1 MKDGF
6 AAKSVQELTMVMINP
21 SKRFS
26 NPGRDSLLIF
36 FSGIVVFTAGLNRE
50 FISSET
56 RFALFAQEMLRNG
69 PSFFPTIYGAS
80 YPDYPATS
88 TFIIYLI
95 SLPFGKVTPFTATL
109 PTAIVSALV
118 LVITYQIGATQSRKW
133 GWSAVLFALSTY
145 LFFSE
150 SRSISLDQYNCLATA
165 LCFYLAYSATIYGRE
180 KRLWFIPLILV
191 ASFSFRGLVGLIIPA
206 VVVCTYYVCRREFKK
221 FLLMGIL
228 TLGLLCVCSAAMLV
242 AAYLQGGET
251 FVRRVVDAQAAGRIV
266 EGPRFAG
273 SQSRVSHFYYWYGGL
288 SGCAISYPLAVL
300 VIIAGSRYILRRKDR
315 NYEFIGYMVGW
326 VLIVL
331 IGMSV
336 PSAKKIRYILP
347 IVPALSL
354 VAAYLLIDS
363 SPKGILFMT
372 RKTILAVCSFLPLLV
387 SIAAVGILSF
397 GKYFGLAVDVNFL
410 IVLALLIAL
419 SIIART
425 LSKRLKGYPNQDMV
439 SAVVGVT
446 AFIIVSIGVVQP
458 INATLE
464 CTRPFVEK
472 VKLLQEEQPGDI
484 IFYQIGPDTEDIKFM
499 VNYDKPIMPIFINS
513 PDELLKCRKN
523 SYFIAK
529 KQRFDHLPE
538 DVKKRTQLRFEGRI
552 GHRDCVVFSRKFDL
566 REPDSSSISG
576 SSRI

>member
-1 MKDGF
+1 
-6 AAKSVQELTMVMINP
+6 MVMINP

-26 NPGRDSLLIF
+26 DLGRDSLLIF
-36 FSGIVVFTAGLNRE
+36 FSGIVIFTAARNRG

-69 PSFFPTIYGAS
+69 PSFFPTTYGTP

-95 SLPFGKVTPFTATL
+95 SLPFGNVTPFTATL

-118 LVITYQIGATQSRKW
+118 LVITYRIGATQSRKW

-150 SRSISLDQYNCLATA
+150 SRSISLDQYNSLATA
-165 LCFYLAYSATIYGRE
+165 LCFYLAYSATICGRG

-206 VVVCTYYVCRREFKK
+206 GVVCTYYVCRREFKK
-221 FLLMGIL
+221 LLLMGIL
-228 TLGLLCVCSAAMLV
+228 TLGLLSVCSAAMLV

-251 FVRRVVDAQAAGRIV
+251 FVRRVVDAQAAGRMV
-266 EGPRFAG
+266 E
-273 SQSRVSHFYYWYGGL
+273 SRVSHFYYWYGGL
-288 SGCAISYPLAVL
+288 SSCAVSYPLAVL
-300 VIIAGSRYILRRKDR
+300 VVIAGSRHILRREDR
-315 NYEFIGYMVGW
+315 DYEFIGYMVGW

-331 IGMSV
+331 IAMSV
-336 PSAKKIRYILP
+336 PAAKKMRYILP

-354 VAAYLLIDS
+354 VAAYLLVDS
-363 SPKGILFMT
+363 SPKEILFAT
-372 RKTILAVCSFLPLLV
+372 RKTFLAICTFLPLFA
-387 SIAAVGILSF
+387 SIATVGILSV
-397 GKYFGLAVDVNFL
+397 GKYFGLAVDVHFL
-410 IVLALLIAL
+410 IALALLIGL
-419 SIIART
+419 TIIAGT
-425 LSKRLKGYPNQDMV
+425 LNKRLRGYPNQDMASV
-439 SAVVGVT
+439 VVGVT

-472 VKLLQEEQPGDI
+472 VKLLQKEQPGDL
-484 IFYQIGPDTEDIKFM
+484 IFYQIGPDAEDIKFM
-499 VNYDKPIMPIFINS
+499 VNYDKPIMPIFIKS

-523 SYFIAK
+523 SCFIAK
-529 KQRFDHLPE
+529 KQSFDHLPE
-538 DVKKRTQLRFEGRI
+538 DMKKRIQLRFEGRI
-552 GHRDCVVFSRKFDL
+552 GHRDCVVFTL
-566 REPDSSSISG
+566 HESSENIGVQTNFPVETIGLASTW
-576 SSRI
+576 

>member
-1 MKDGF
+1 MPSG
-6 AAKSVQELTMVMINP
+6 VMISTGEDPLDPAKPTSASVWRESPELN
-21 SKRFS
+21 K
-26 NPGRDSLLIF
+26 DSVLIF
-36 FSGIVVFTAGLNRE
+36 LVGLAIFTFHLTPE
-50 FISSET
+50 FIGFQT

-69 PSFFPTIYGAS
+69 PSFFPTTYDTP

-133 GWSAVLFALSTY
+133 GWSAVLFTLSTY

-150 SRSISLDQYNCLATA
+150 SRNISLDQYNSLATA
-165 LCFYLAYSATIYGRE
+165 LCFYLAYSATICGRG

-206 VVVCTYYVCRREFKK
+206 GVVCTYYVCRREFKK
-221 FLLMGIL
+221 LLLMGIL
-228 TLGLLCVCSAAMLV
+228 TLGFLSVCSAAMLV
-242 AAYLQGGET
+242 AAHLQGGET
-251 FVRRVVDAQAAGRIV
+251 FVRRVVDAQAAGRMV
-266 EGPRFAG
+266 E
-273 SQSRVSHFYYWYGGL
+273 SRVSHFYYWYGCL
-288 SGCAISYPLAVL
+288 SSCAISYPLAVL
-300 VIIAGSRYILRRKDR
+300 VVIAGSRHILRREDR

-336 PSAKKIRYILP
+336 PAAKKMRYILP

-363 SPKGILFMT
+363 SPKGILFAT
-372 RKTILAVCSFLPLLV
+372 RKTILAVCSFLPLFA
-387 SIAAVGILSF
+387 SIATVGILSF
-397 GKYFGLAVDVNFL
+397 GKHFGLTVDVHFL
-410 IVLALLIAL
+410 IALALLIGL
-419 SIIART
+419 SIIAGT
-425 LSKRLKGYPNQDMV
+425 LNKRLRGYPNQDMV

-446 AFIIVSIGVVQP
+446 AFIIVSIGVAQP

-464 CTRPFVEK
+464 CTRPFVEE
-472 VKLLQEEQPGDI
+472 VKLLQKERPGDL
-484 IFYQIGPDTEDIKFM
+484 IFYQIGPGAEDIKLM
-499 VNYDKPIMPIFINS
+499 VNYDKPITPIFIKS
-513 PDELLKCRKN
+513 PDELLKRQKN

-529 KQRFDHLPE
+529 KQNFDRLPE
-538 DVKKRTQLRFEGRI
+538 DMKKRIQLRFEGRI
-552 GHRDCVVFSRKFDL
+552 GHRDCVVFTNL
-566 REPDSSSISG
+566 
-576 SSRI
+576 